1 MTDAKQPENP
11 GDVEPGEDPQ
21 PVVPVTG
28 ADALYTAALSG
39 MIRNL
44 QRSLAPALRVRIP
57 AIPASAFR
65 MPPIRLPQ
73 VQIPAIAALQQDIYR
88 QVAAS
93 LEPVLRAQ
101 REQIAKV
108 MAGVATA
115 VQRMYPENWHGVT
128 GLEFERLES
137 ILLDEGIPLVGV
149 PRRTTV
155 QAVLDAPDAA
165 ARRAVVGRRW
175 RSILTDCEAALG
187 SFQRRELRGQI
198 PFAEKA
204 IRALRDGHP
213 EAAQALAANLLDTVL
228 RTHFTADFRTITNNR
243 PNGSRL
249 DLDDYTVRVACAIA
263 PVWAAYRQFWTSNGD
278 PVPRTFARHASA
290 HAVSRAQ
297 YNRTN
302 AVLGIML
309 VTSLLWLCEH
319 ETPE

>member
-1 MTDAKQPENP
+1 MTDAEQPENP
-11 GDVEPGEDPQ
+11 GVEEACEDPQ

-39 MIRNL
+39 MIRDL

-57 AIPASAFR
+57 ALPASAFR

-73 VQIPAIAALQQDIYR
+73 VQMPTVQLDLYR
-88 QVAAS
+88 QFAAS

-115 VQRMYPENWHGVT
+115 VQRVYPENWHGVT

-155 QAVLDAPDAA
+155 QAILDAPDAA

-175 RSILTDCEAALG
+175 RSILTDCESALS

-213 EAAQALAANLLDTVL
+213 EATQALAANLLDTVL
-228 RTHFTADFRTITNNR
+228 RTNFTVDFGRITNNR

-249 DLDDYTVRVACAIA
+249 DLDDYTLRVACAIA
-263 PVWAAYRQFWTSNGD
+263 PAWAAYRQFWTSNGD

-319 ETPE
+319 EAPE